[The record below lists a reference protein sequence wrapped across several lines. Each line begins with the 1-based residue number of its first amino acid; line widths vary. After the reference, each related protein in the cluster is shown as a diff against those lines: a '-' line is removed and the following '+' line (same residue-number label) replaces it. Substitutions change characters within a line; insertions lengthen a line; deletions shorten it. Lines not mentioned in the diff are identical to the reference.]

1 MSLGARAVHRK
12 SALVGVVAACVV
24 AAPVAAM
31 TARVVGDS
39 KRCDETKTTKTTT
52 TTTTKTTT
60 TTTTR
65 EGKNARRE
73 GTNARRARA
82 MTDAR
87 RSGALAL
94 ARSVKGFRRGGSRA
108 RALERTP
115 RR

>member
-39 KRCDETKTTKTTT
+39 KRCDETKTTKTT
-52 TTTTKTTT
+52 TTT